1 MSTNDLLTR
10 AKQGD
15 ADAIAA
21 LIDRSLRPKGIAVSA
36 AYQGDRLE
44 IVVRARQHPNRRILL
59 SLVQRGMA
67 NLAPAQVERVE
78 LVARSNTDDSVFWR
92 ARFDLGTPGFLV
104 PTVQGWGS
112 ELGPLADT
120 LREQQDTIVR
130 FMEGDGQVRCLA
142 SLSDIRQALGVTN
155 LSAAAIARHP
165 HLRQVSECLSTF
177 SRIDENGDRCVE
189 DISLLEPGKPW
200 RTVTLRIR
208 VDCLWDGE
216 TPHIVTLEAREV
228 PKAEPAPPPAAKTT
242 ETKVPE
248 WEEPAENLL
257 AEFGEAAT
265 RPSTVAPAS
274 EEEGSLTLSDLA
286 EAWAN
291 F

>member
-1 MSTNDLLTR
+1 MGADMSTNDTLTR

-36 AYQGDRLE
+36 AYQGDCLE

-59 SLVQRGMA
+59 SLVQRGME

-78 LVARSNTDDSVFWR
+78 LVACSSMDDSVFWR
-92 ARFDLGTPGFLV
+92 ARFDLTASGSLV
-104 PTVQGWGS
+104 PTRNNLGA
-112 ELGPLADT
+112 ELGPLAAT

-130 FMEGDGQVRCLA
+130 FVDVDGQVRCLT
-142 SLSDIRQALGVTN
+142 SLADISQALGATN

-165 HLRQVSECLSTF
+165 QLRQVSECLSTF
-177 SRIDENGDRCVE
+177 GRIDENGDRCV
-189 DISLLEPGKPW
+189 DGLALLEPGKPW

-208 VDCLWDGE
+208 MDCLWDGGA
-216 TPHIVTLEAREV
+216 PHIVTLEAREV
-228 PKAEPAPPPAAKTT
+228 PKPEPVPPK
-242 ETKVPE
+242 
-248 WEEPAENLL
+248 EPAEWQEPAANLL
-257 AEFGEAAT
+257 AEFGAAVT
-265 RPSTVAPAS
+265 PTAPAPNN
-274 EEEGSLTLSDLA
+274 EPEDGEASLTLSDLA
-286 EAWAN
+286 DAWAN

>member
-1 MSTNDLLTR
+1 MSTNDVLTR

-59 SLVQRGMA
+59 SLVQRGMES
-67 NLAPAQVERVE
+67 LAPAQVERVD
-78 LVARSNTDDSVFWR
+78 LVACSNTDDSVFWR
-92 ARFDLGTPGFLV
+92 ARFELGTAGSLV
-104 PTVQGWGS
+104 AVNGLGS
-112 ELGPLADT
+112 DLGPLAAT
-120 LREQQDTIVR
+120 LRAQQDTIVR
-130 FMEGDGQVRCLA
+130 FVEGDGQVRCLA
-142 SLSDIRQALGVTN
+142 SLSDISQALGTTN
-155 LSAAAIARHP
+155 LSAVAIARHP
-165 HLRQVSECLSTF
+165 QLRQVSECLSTF
-177 SRIDENGDRCVE
+177 GRIDENGDRCLE
-189 DISLLEPGKPW
+189 GLSLLEPGKPW

-228 PKAEPAPPPAAKTT
+228 PKPEPVPPPIG
-242 ETKVPE
+242 E
-248 WEEPAENLL
+248 WQEPAENLL

-265 RPSTVAPAS
+265 RSSIVPPSPPTD
-274 EEEGSLTLSDLA
+274 EEASLTLSELA
-286 EAWAN
+286 DAWAN